1 MENKLLEILGYAG
14 NDVEGMVL
22 CKFFRLC
29 VLTIPSGKA
38 APDVDVNT
46 FRRSVQMLR
55 SYAQHMGFMVF
66 NVVNSIDLVISV
78 INH

>member
-38 APDVDVNT
+38 APDVDVYKRQT
-46 FRRSVQMLR
+46 VGRPFSIRLIVKGEQVARS
-55 SYAQHMGFMVF
+55 AT
-66 NVVNSIDLVISV
+66 
-78 INH
+78 

>member
-1 MENKLLEILGYAG
+1 MLRPKSKSKLFWTA
-14 NDVEGMVL
+14 V
-22 CKFFRLC
+22 KFFRLC

-46 FRRSVQMLR
+46 FRRSVQILR

-66 NVVNSIDLVISV
+66 NVVKEAL
-78 INH
+78 